1 MGNFLNFLVYKK
13 ENDMNKLLIKNGFVI
28 DTLQNVNGI
37 QDVNISNGHIVENS
51 LCDIDSVVID
61 ATDCYVFP
69 GLIDFHTHLYDG
81 SAFGINPDLLLAC
94 GVTTAVDAGSA
105 GWINFKNFFNKTI
118 LQKMIHLRAFVNV
131 SGVGMPGAG
140 INEPLD
146 MSAIDWN
153 KLELLFERYK
163 DVLVGLKIRISKS
176 IVKEQGINPLINT
189 FEFAHKRKI
198 RVCVHVTDP
207 VAPFEEIL
215 PLFQK
220 GDIFCHVF
228 QGDGYTLL
236 DDQSNVIKEAWAA
249 RKRGV
254 LFDACNG
261 KTNFSYKIAK
271 EALSQGF
278 SPDIISSDQTTANF
292 NLPQYVKCL
301 PYVMSKYISMGM
313 DLKDIIKATTEVPA
327 KILGMEGKI
336 GTLSLGANGDVTICK
351 LINKNVS
358 YKDAQGI
365 LHYGKQVLVP
375 VMTILQ
381 GNIVYC
387 NPAFN

>member
-1 MGNFLNFLVYKK
+1 
-13 ENDMNKLLIKNGFVI
+13 MNKLLIKNGFVI
-28 DTLQNVNGI
+28 DTVQNLNGI
-37 QDVNISNGHIVENS
+37 HNIKISDGYIVEDNS
-51 LCDIDSVVID
+51 NDVDSVIID
-61 ATDCYVFP
+61 ATNCYVFP
-69 GLIDFHTHLYDG
+69 GLIDFHTHLYNG

-94 GVTTAVDAGSA
+94 GVTTAVDAGSS
-105 GWINFKNFFNKTI
+105 GWINFENFFSKTV

-140 INEPLD
+140 IDEPLD
-146 MSAIDWN
+146 VSAINWN
-153 KLELLFERYK
+153 RLESLFEKYK
-163 DVLVGLKIRISKS
+163 GILVGLKIRISKS
-176 IVKEQGINPLINT
+176 IVKEQGLNPLINT

-207 VAPFEEIL
+207 IAPFEKIL
-215 PLFQK
+215 PLFQE

-236 DDQSNVIKEAWAA
+236 DDQSNVINEAWAA

-271 EALSQGF
+271 EALKQGF
-278 SPDIISSDQTTANF
+278 IPDIISSDQTTANF

-336 GTLSLGANGDVTICK
+336 GTLSSGANGDVTICK
-351 LINKNVS
+351 LINKKVC

-365 LHYGKQVLVP
+365 LHYGNQVLVP